1 MKTLPPFAISESS
14 PVVLSPSGSS
24 VPIRGYLIYNASPL
38 ILTVLSG
45 SQTFYLASG
54 AQVFVKASE
63 STGDVTIVA
72 IASTNTQTDGT
83 IYVTSVFLQDSVP
96 SILLS
101 STNNV
106 SVSGGTLNTYI
117 VGSDAILD
125 VSGSNVNTNVTNTST
140 KLSLDI
146 ADSVAPSDTPVI
158 SNSNFAIGFT
168 PILSNISTDININTA
183 TFIQTSTTVTGQ
195 VGLSTTAN
203 TSGLFLIGNA
213 TANNP
218 FPPLNKGIVIPS
230 GSTIYFYCSA
240 ALTGILSFLY
250 TTL

>member
-45 SQTFYLASG
+45 AQTFYLASG

-63 STGDVTIVA
+63 ASGDVTILA

-83 IYVTSVFLQDSVP
+83 IYVTSVLLQDSVP

-106 SVSGGTLNTYI
+106 TVSGGTLNTYI

-140 KLSLDI
+140 KLALDI

-158 SNSNFAIGFT
+158 SNSSFAIGFT
-168 PILSNISTDININTA
+168 PILSNIATDININTA
-183 TFIQTSTTVTGQ
+183 TFVQTGTTAGQ
-195 VGLSTTAN
+195 IGLSTTAN

-240 ALTGILSFLY
+240 ALSGILSFLY